1 MAKKKP
7 DEEDVLAIQIKHFLE
22 LDDNRKTLNRLA
34 ASVER
39 QGNLIKHDL
48 FEHVRENGGA
58 AREVIHGDHR
68 LTIHTVDGLV
78 SWKDEFIKVAGAAM
92 AEDLLTKAEKRQT
105 LMIEP
110 LAVEG
115 STSKSKKAA

>member
-1 MAKKKP
+1 MAKKKL

-39 QGNLIKHDL
+39 QGNLIKRELWDHVQ
-48 FEHVRENGGA
+48 EHGGPT
-58 AREVIHGDHR
+58 REVVHADYR
-68 LTIHTVDGLV
+68 LTIHTTNGLV
-78 SWKDEFIKVAGAAM
+78 SWKDEFIKIAGAAA
-92 AEDLLTKAEKRQT
+92 AEDLLTKAEKRET

-110 LAVEG
+110 LTVADANLER
-115 STSKSKKAA
+115 AA